1 MKRTLLLVIILIIL
15 LLGIF
20 LTGIFFEKYT
30 SNPARQK
37 LTSVMVVDRI
47 NEEAFLITR
56 SVYLDQDI
64 EIVVDAGS
72 DWSNFWW
79 GQTLQAK
86 ALVKI
91 SLGVDL
97 QNITPD
103 QIIVNELEKKIT
115 IDLPEPSIISKEII
129 GDIEVDNQQGLLKL
143 LFDNDTNK
151 DYNLAYSEL
160 TTQAEKAVEQKE
172 ELFMESKTE
181 ALKILELIFNDTG
194 YSLIVE

>member
-1 MKRTLLLVIILIIL
+1 MKRTLLLIIILIVL
-15 LLGIF
+15 LIGIF
-20 LTGIFFEKYT
+20 LSGIFFEKYT

-79 GQTLQAK
+79 GQTLKAQ
-86 ALVKI
+86 ALVKV

-97 QNITPD
+97 QNVTPD
-103 QIIVNELEKKIT
+103 QIKVNEQEKIIT

-160 TTQAEKAVEQKE
+160 TNQAEKAVEQKE

>member
-1 MKRTLLLVIILIIL
+1 MKRTLLLIIILIIL

-20 LTGIFFEKYT
+20 LSGIFFEKYT

-79 GQTLQAK
+79 GQTLQAQ
-86 ALVKI
+86 ALVKV

>member
-1 MKRTLLLVIILIIL
+1 MKRTLLLIIILIIL

-20 LTGIFFEKYT
+20 LSGIFFEKYT

-56 SVYLDQDI
+56 SVFLDQDI

-79 GQTLQAK
+79 GQTLQAQ
-86 ALVKI
+86 ALVKV

>member
-1 MKRTLLLVIILIIL
+1 MKRTLLLIIILIIL

-20 LTGIFFEKYT
+20 LSGIFFEKYT